1 MDITNIILLVIIV
14 LLVVVVLV
22 SMFFSFRY
30 RERRCNILY
39 RLALGKTAMEGP
51 ADDPIPEE
59 DLVQEEEN
67 AAATEAEASNAESKP
82 SGGKRIDLE
91 EAREKLW
98 ERIEAYMKEKM
109 PFTDPDFDR
118 NVLAKDMY
126 SNISYV
132 SGAINAH
139 GRSFTTWV
147 AEYRV
152 KMAIELMQKSPK
164 IPVRELSV
172 KVGVL
177 NPVVFNRQFRGVT
190 GMSVSEFR
198 SQIEKAAQ

>member
-1 MDITNIILLVIIV
+1 MCIISSFWIHACVFAFVAILLLV
-14 LLVVVVLV
+14 LLYVNSV
-22 SMFFSFRY
+22 Y
-30 RERRCNILY
+30 RRRRRRMLY
-39 RLALGKTAMEGP
+39 RLALGKTALEGP
-51 ADDPIPEE
+51 KEE
-59 DLVQEEEN
+59 SSVQKSEKQESAQEVGEREDVASSSKRLDLDV
-67 AAATEAEASNAESKP
+67 
-82 SGGKRIDLE
+82 
-91 EAREKLW
+91 AREKLW
-98 ERIEAYMKEKM
+98 ERMEAYMKEKE

-139 GRSFTTWV
+139 GKSFTTWL

-152 KMAIELMQKSPK
+152 KMAINILQHNPK
-164 IPVRELSV
+164 IAVRDLCV

-198 SQIEKAAQ
+198 SQIES